1 MKSFNVTN
9 VHFNSRDQTYGSCAD
24 YYLGRSNKAV
34 LTIARTRGV
43 VFLSLF
49 LEGSTSAPDVNLSLA
64 RILSL
69 FGDGQFLWLRDMT
82 S

>member
-1 MKSFNVTN
+1 MLYMPGGRLKSFNVTN

-34 LTIARTRGV
+34 LTIARTMKGGGGGATSPE

-49 LEGSTSAPDVNLSLA
+49 LEG
-64 RILSL
+64 
-69 FGDGQFLWLRDMT
+69 
-82 S
+82 